1 MMNGNN
7 TLNIPELEERLD
19 GDFELFVEL
28 SDLFFE
34 DSSALLI
41 KIEDSIVRKDAEALR
56 KSAHTL
62 KGAVS
67 NFSAQKAYDAA
78 YELEV
83 AGKDKTFDDSAE
95 KFALLK
101 NEIAEV
107 VNAMKL
113 LVAKGSFN

>member
-28 SDLFFE
+28 SDLFLE
-34 DSSALLI
+34 DSSTLLS
-41 KIEDSIVRKDAEALR
+41 KIEDSILKKDSDALR

-78 YELEV
+78 YELEI
-83 AGKDKTFDDSAE
+83 AGKDKIFENTSE
-95 KFALLK
+95 KFTLLQ
-101 NEIAEV
+101 NAIAEV
-107 VNAMKL
+107 LNAMKL
-113 LVAKGSFN
+113 LVEKGSF

>member
-1 MMNGNN
+1 MNGN
-7 TLNIPELEERLD
+7 TVLNIPELVERLD

-28 SDLFFE
+28 SALFFE
-34 DSSALLI
+34 DSSALLS
-41 KIEDSIVRKDAEALR
+41 KIEDSINNSDSDSLR

-83 AGKDKTFDDSAE
+83 AGKDKIFE
-95 KFALLK
+95 KAPEKLASLK

-107 VNAMKL
+107 INAMKSL
-113 LVAKGSFN
+113 AAKGSF

>member
-1 MMNGNN
+1 MNGNN

-28 SDLFFE
+28 SELFFE
-34 DSSALLI
+34 DSATLLV
-41 KIEDSIVRKDAEALR
+41 KIEDSINREDSDALR

-83 AGKDKTFDDSAE
+83 AGKDKEFDKVQE
-95 KFALLK
+95 KLAVLK
-101 NEIAEV
+101 SEIAEV
-107 VNAMKL
+107 INAMKA
-113 LVAKGSFN
+113 LVANKEF

>member
-1 MMNGNN
+1 MNGNN

-34 DSSALLI
+34 DSSSLLNR
-41 KIEDSIVRKDAEALR
+41 IEDSIKKRDSDALR

-67 NFSAQKAYDAA
+67 NFSAQRAYDAA
-78 YELEV
+78 YELEI
-83 AGKDKTFDDSAE
+83 AGKDNVFENSEE
-95 KFALLK
+95 KLDLLK
-101 NEIAEV
+101 GEIAEV
-107 VNAMKL
+107 INAMKL
-113 LVAKGSFN
+113 LVTKGSFK

>member
-1 MMNGNN
+1 MTGNN

-34 DSSALLI
+34 DSTALLN
-41 KIEDSIVRKDAEALR
+41 KIEDSIVKKDSEALR

-78 YELEV
+78 FELEV
-83 AGKDKTFDDSAE
+83 AGKDKTFDNSAE
-95 KFALLK
+95 KFALLES
-101 NEIAEV
+101 EIAEV

-113 LVAKGSFN
+113 LVAKGSFK

>member
-1 MMNGNN
+1 MNGNN
-7 TLNIPELEERLD
+7 ILNIPELVERLD

-28 SDLFFE
+28 SELFFE
-34 DSSALLI
+34 DSSSLLN
-41 KIEDSIVRKDAEALR
+41 KIEDSIKKSDPEALR

-78 YELEV
+78 YELEI
-83 AGKDKTFDDSAE
+83 AGRDKVFENAMD
-95 KFALLK
+95 KFATLK

-107 VNAMKL
+107 INAMKGL
-113 LVAKGSFN
+113 ALKGSF

>member
-1 MMNGNN
+1 MNGNN
-7 TLNIPELEERLD
+7 VLNIPELAERLD

-34 DSSALLI
+34 DSLSLLN
-41 KIEDSIVRKDAEALR
+41 KIEESIRKNDPEALR

-78 YELEV
+78 YELET
-83 AGKDKTFDDSAE
+83 AGRDGVFDSAPE
-95 KFALLK
+95 KFSMLK

-107 VNAMKL
+107 INAMKS
-113 LVAKGSFN
+113 LVVKGFF